1 MYNINLEILG
11 VFDILVTSYIYS
23 LTMTDSNESS
33 LRVAES
39 IYDNELHKLIEG
51 LLVLKKEFVKRGD
64 LETLETLEWIKGVA
78 IDGVVARDIR
88 RRKSIV

>member
-1 MYNINLEILG
+1 MVDAKLLKEL
-11 VFDILVTSYIYS
+11 
-23 LTMTDSNESS
+23 NESR

-39 IYDNELHKLIEG
+39 IYNNERYKLIEG
-51 LLVLKKEFVKRGD
+51 LLVLKREFGKRGD
-64 LETLETLEWIKGVA
+64 LETLETLEWIKDVA